1 MPPRLWQAP
10 ALRCRTSSRPS
21 VGRHRQRRS
30 GTGNAGL
37 PARVTEHGGRHA
49 AQHHASHR
57 QRTGGCPGRPLV
69 VVVGPPGAG
78 AAVAGRR
85 GRLGGAAGH
94 GSHRPADRAEQP
106 GEPARTTQA
115 PRPGRGR
122 AAVLR
127 EIDLSPRDRGGAV
140 QVSMDGCG
148 LSRGGDAGDDRRSI
162 RRPAH
167 PEMRQGMPS
176 WLRRKPRSIRPVSRA
191 LSPCGPAW
199 PPRPPAPGQRA
210 PGSAARAPARADRSR
225 THRSAPATPST
236 R

>member
-122 AAVLR
+122 AAALR
-127 EIDLSPRDRGGAV
+127 EIDLSPRNRGRRGAGV
-140 QVSMDGCG
+140 DGW
-148 LSRGGDAGDDRRSI
+148 LRAQPWRRRW
-162 RRPAH
+162 RRPAIH
-167 PEMRQGMPS
+167 PQT
-176 WLRRKPRSIRPVSRA
+176 
-191 LSPCGPAW
+191 
-199 PPRPPAPGQRA
+199 RA
-210 PGSAARAPARADRSR
+210 PGYAARHAVMASQEATIDPPRQPRAQPLR
-225 THRSAPATPST
+225 TRVAAKAASPRPATARLSGSGT
-236 R
+236 GAGRSVSYT